1 MALTAARLAEGL
13 RARGHRIQLIRPRQA
28 DESWSDGAD
37 ETLLTVHGIRLPMY
51 PQLQLGLPAR
61 RRLRA
66 LWQRQRPDLV
76 HIVTEGPLGRSAL
89 GLARRLGLS
98 VVAGFHT
105 NFHSYSAYYGLG
117 FLRGAVLG
125 YLRRFHNR
133 CALNLVPTVELVE
146 ELARLGVR
154 HLRVLARGVDTE
166 RFNPRHRCRELRH
179 EWGAGDADPVALYV
193 GRLAPE
199 KNLALLER
207 AFVAMRAANPRLR
220 LVLVGDGPAAEG
232 LRRRHPEAL
241 FRGMRT
247 GADLAR
253 HYASADLFLFP
264 SLTETFGNVVLEAM
278 ASGLAV
284 LAFDRAAARQHIV
297 HGKSGLLAADDAGFI
312 EQAVTLVDDRTR
324 VEALG
329 RCARTAIEPFAWDRI
344 HDRLVALYQDVLAE
358 RNAA

>member
-1 MALTAARLAEGL
+1 MSLTAARLAEGL

-37 ETLLTVHGIRLPMY
+37 ETLLTVPGIRLPMY

-61 RRLRA
+61 RRILA

-89 GLARRLGLS
+89 NLAQRLNLP

-105 NFHSYSAYYGLG
+105 NFHRYSDHYGLG
-117 FLRGAVLG
+117 FLRGPVLG

-133 CALNLVPTVELVE
+133 CALNLVPTAELAE
-146 ELARLGVR
+146 ELARLGMR
-154 HLRVLARGVDTE
+154 HLRVLARGVNTE
-166 RFNPRHRCRELRH
+166 RFHPRHRCRELRH
-179 EWGAGDADPVALYV
+179 EWGAGESDPVALYV

-199 KNLALLER
+199 KNLVLLER

-232 LRRRHPEAL
+232 LRRRHPDAL

-253 HYASADLFLFP
+253 HYASADLFPFP

-284 LAFDRAAARQHIV
+284 VAFDRAAARQHIA
-297 HGKSGLLAADDAGFI
+297 HGESGLLATDDAGFI
-312 EQAVTLVDDRTR
+312 TQAVALADDRTR
-324 VEALG
+324 SEALG
-329 RCARTAIEPFAWDRI
+329 RQARAAVEPYAWDRI
-344 HDRLVALYQDVLAE
+344 HDCLVALYQEALAG